1 LSNALNF
8 AFSLSVAMQSEIEQF
23 NINSNN
29 FVRHDF
35 EYELQA
41 LCMQMM
47 GEIMVV
53 MAQFLVFSST
63 NIYGKAHNM
72 LVLML
77 DLCFKS
83 LNVVKDFVRKAK
95 VIQMLVEYD
104 NTSLM
109 HYWFPNLESKCY

>member
-1 LSNALNF
+1 
-8 AFSLSVAMQSEIEQF
+8 
-23 NINSNN
+23 
-29 FVRHDF
+29 
-35 EYELQA
+35 
-41 LCMQMM
+41 MQMM

-53 MAQFLVFSST
+53 LAQFLVFSST
-63 NIYGKAHNM
+63 YISSKAHNI

-77 DLCFKS
+77 DLWFKF

-109 HYWFPNLESKCY
+109 PLLVSEPKI